1 MRIVKGRA
9 EMPTSLRQLPENN
22 KLDYDH
28 EHSLA
33 QMFSHL
39 VWTVLHD
46 QIDPYQGS
54 TSVRWLCHKVHVGRC
69 SSSSHQFT
77 VARIGWR
84 VSRTTWFWARR
95 REAELRP
102 D

>member
-46 QIDPYQGS
+46 QIDPTKGRQ
-54 TSVRWLCHKVHVGRC
+54 VFVGYVKR
-69 SSSSHQFT
+69 FT
-77 VARIGWR
+77 LIVVAQ
-84 VSRTTWFWARR
+84 VPTN
-95 REAELRP
+95 LQ
-102 D
+102 